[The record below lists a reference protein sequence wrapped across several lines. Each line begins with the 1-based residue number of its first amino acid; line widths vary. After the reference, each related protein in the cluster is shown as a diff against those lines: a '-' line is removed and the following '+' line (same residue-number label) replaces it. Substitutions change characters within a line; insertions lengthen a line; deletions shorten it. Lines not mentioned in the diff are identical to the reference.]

1 MHRLNPSSVASP
13 PIAPQPV
20 VTEAPAPFEDLHLL
34 AHRPFGFI
42 LRYVRRRLLAHIAML
57 AAVLGAVICSVSTQY
72 GVKFLVDAL
81 SRNLGDDRIWHAF
94 ALLASLLAA
103 DNLLWRVAGWIASY
117 AVVGVTGDVRSDLF
131 RHLTAHS
138 PSYFADRL
146 PGMLTSRITA
156 TSNAVFTVENMFF
169 WNVLPPCV
177 ATAGAIAFLTTIS
190 ITMTLCLFG
199 IAAVLVVTLFRL
211 AAAGRPLHH
220 DFADKAAAVDGEM
233 VDVVNNLSLVRA
245 FGGLRREHMRFDQIV
260 GREVAARRRSLQ
272 YLEKL
277 RLFHAVIVI
286 FLTIGLLGWSIVLW
300 QRGAV
305 TTGDVVLVTTLS
317 FTILYAT
324 RDLAVALV
332 DVTQHMARLSEALAT
347 LLVPHEIHDR
357 PGATALV
364 PREGAVRFESVGFC
378 YTGGRQVFQNF
389 NLQVAAGRRTGL
401 VGHSGG
407 GKSTLFA
414 LLQRYY
420 ELVEGRISIDGQ
432 DIAHVTQESLWR
444 AIAIVPQ
451 DISLLHRSVMENI
464 RYGRPDAS
472 DEDVLK
478 AAAAARCTDFLD
490 ALPNGMATIVGDR
503 GVKLSGGQRQRIAIA
518 RALLKDSPIILLDEA
533 TSALD
538 SESEEAIREA
548 LDRLMRGRTV
558 IAIAHRLS
566 TLRSFDRILVLQ
578 AGQIVQDGPPDDLT
592 RRDGPYRELVQRE
605 MARLARHAA

>member
-1 MHRLNPSSVASP
+1 M
-13 PIAPQPV
+13 
-20 VTEAPAPFEDLHLL
+20 
-34 AHRPFGFI
+34 
-42 LRYVRRRLLAHIAML
+42 RYVRRRLFAHVAIL
-57 AAVLGAVICSVSTQY
+57 TAVLGAVICSVSTQY
-72 GVKFLVDAL
+72 GVKFLVDSL
-81 SRNLGDDRIWHAF
+81 SRNLGDEQIWQAF
-94 ALLASLLAA
+94 TVLASLLAA

-117 AVVGVTGDVRSDLF
+117 AIVGVTGDLRSDLF

-177 ATAGAIAFLTTIS
+177 ATAGAISFLTTINL
-190 ITMTLCLFG
+190 TMTLCLFG

-245 FGGLRREHMRFDQIV
+245 FVGLRREHLRFDQVV

-286 FLTIGLLGWSIVLW
+286 LLTIGLLGWSIVLW

-347 LLVPHEIHDR
+347 LLVPPQIHDR
-357 PGATALV
+357 IGAVALV
-364 PREGAVRFESVGFC
+364 PQEGTIKFEDVGFS
-378 YTGGRQVFQNF
+378 YTSGRDVFENF
-389 NLQVAAGRRTGL
+389 NLQIAAGRRTGL
-401 VGHSGG
+401 VGPSGG

-414 LLQRYY
+414 LLQRHYD
-420 ELVEGRISIDGQ
+420 VTKGRILIDGQ
-432 DIAHVTQESLWR
+432 DIAQVTMESLAQ

-451 DISLLHRSVMENI
+451 DISLLHRSIMENI
-464 RYGRPDAS
+464 RYATPNAS
-472 DEDVLK
+472 DDDVIA
-478 AAAAARCTDFLD
+478 AAAAARCKEFID

-518 RALLKDSPIILLDEA
+518 RALLKNSPIILLDEA

-538 SESEEAIREA
+538 SDSEEAIRDA

-578 AGQIVQDGPPDDLT
+578 AGQIVQDGPPDDLA
-592 RRDGPYRELVQRE
+592 RREGPYRELVQRE
-605 MARLARHAA
+605 MARLAKHAA